1 MPMSAAEQAELAQ
14 AFEAL
19 EHPSLAARLAN
30 AIGRPIEEILR
41 FLPQSWH
48 DGVHSAA
55 ERAIGNA
62 FAVAANSLDAKP
74 SPRGHNALHQ
84 LAAVTTGALG
94 GYFGLPALL
103 VELPVTTVIMLRSV
117 ADVARSHGE
126 DLRRVEARLA
136 CLEVFALGGRS
147 GEDRYA
153 EIGYYEVRLALAL
166 HFTPLS
172 EQIARMG
179 AAAASLPGAVE
190 LVRGIAARFGL
201 VISDKA
207 AAQLVPVMGAVT
219 GAAINTIFLKHFQ
232 SVAKGHFTVRRLE
245 RTHGAAPVE
254 AAYRAFAAAPSD
266 AGIEPATQ
274 GAAERVS
281 AAAAGAAPA

>member
-1 MPMSAAEQAELAQ
+1 MPMTAAEQAELAQ

-30 AIGRPIEEILR
+30 AIGKPIEEMLR

-48 DGVHSAA
+48 DGVHAAA
-55 ERAIGNA
+55 ERAIGHA
-62 FAVAANSLDAKP
+62 FAVALDSLDTRL
-74 SPRGHNALHQ
+74 SSRGHGALHQ

-103 VELPVTTVIMLRSV
+103 VELPLTTVIMLRSV
-117 ADVARSHGE
+117 VDVARNHGE
-126 DLRRVEARLA
+126 DLQRVEARLA

-172 EQIARMG
+172 EQIAKMG
-179 AAAASLPGAVE
+179 AGAQSLPGAVE

-201 VISDKA
+201 VITDKV
-207 AAQLVPVMGAVT
+207 AAQMVPVIGAFT
-219 GAAINTIFLKHFQ
+219 GAAINAIFLKHFQ
-232 SVAKGHFTVRRLE
+232 SVANGHFTVRRLE
-245 RTHGAAPVE
+245 RAHGAAPVE
-254 AAYRAFAAAPSD
+254 AAYRAFTAAAGTP
-266 AGIEPATQ
+266 PL
-274 GAAERVS
+274 
-281 AAAAGAAPA
+281 AAGAAPA